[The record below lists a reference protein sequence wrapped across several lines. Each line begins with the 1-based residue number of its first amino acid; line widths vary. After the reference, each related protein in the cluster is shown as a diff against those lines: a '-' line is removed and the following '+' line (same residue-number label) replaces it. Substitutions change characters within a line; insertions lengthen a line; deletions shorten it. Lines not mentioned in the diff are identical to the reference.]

1 MDSNARHLI
10 RNFII
15 ELIVYGILITIY
27 FVLVLRNLSPWLTEL
42 YHENLTLY
50 AVVALALIVSQ
61 SVVLEW
67 ITGFLVERLGLER
80 LE

>member
-1 MDSNARHLI
+1 MKIETRHLI
-10 RNFII
+10 RNFAI
-15 ELIVYGILITIY
+15 EINVYGILIAIY
-27 FVLVLRNLSPWLTEL
+27 FFLVLRSLSPWLTTL
-42 YHENLTLY
+42 YDENLTLY
-50 AVVALALIVSQ
+50 AVAALLLIVAQ

>member
-10 RNFII
+10 RNFAI
-15 ELIVYGILITIY
+15 ELVVYGLLVTIY
-27 FVLVLRNLSPWLTEL
+27 FILILRSLSPWLTEL
-42 YHENLTLY
+42 YNENLTLY
-50 AVVALALIVSQ
+50 AVVALALIVAQ

-67 ITGFLVERLGLER
+67 ITAFLVERLGLER

>member
-1 MDSNARHLI
+1 MI
-10 RNFII
+10 RNFAIEII
-15 ELIVYGILITIY
+15 LYGILIAIY
-27 FVLVLRNLSPWLTEL
+27 FFLVLRSLSPWLTTL
-42 YHENLTLY
+42 YDENLSLY
-50 AVVALALIVSQ
+50 AVVALVLIVAQ